1 MTINTLFDGIVIF
14 VEVVKQGSFAATA
27 QALGHSNSHISKEI
41 NKLEARLGV
50 RLLHRTTRS
59 ISTTPEAMPIL
70 MNVYNSLM
78 MQSRRLI

>member
-1 MTINTLFDGIVIF
+1 MTINTLFNGIVIF

-50 RLLHRTTRS
+50 RLLHRTARLAQHLK
-59 ISTTPEAMPIL
+59 AMPIL
-70 MNVYNSLM
+70 MNVCNSLT
-78 MQSRRLI
+78 MQSKRLI